1 MEILDFT
8 SHYVF
13 ILVVVQPLIKYPN
26 LCDWRTAARLPCTS
40 LSPEFAQIH
49 VHWVGDVTQT
59 TDPWLFPSPF
69 VFSLHQHQHLFQRNQ
84 ILESGGPTIGAS
96 APVLPMNILGWFPL
110 GLTGFISL
118 QIKGL
123 LRVFSRTTVQKHQFF
138 RAQLSFWSNS
148 HICI

>member
-59 TDPWLFPSPF
+59 TDPWLLPSPF

-84 ILESGGPTIGAS
+84 FLESGGQIIGAS

-138 RAQLSFWSNS
+138 RAQLSFWFNS